1 MSPVRQTLSAPAE
14 ERSTGAGG
22 AGYVV
27 QKWRPQRGHT
37 QN

>member
-1 MSPVRQTLSAPAE
+1 MADRYDPAG
-14 ERSTGAGG
+14 SVAGFAALAG
-22 AGYVV
+22 AGYVD